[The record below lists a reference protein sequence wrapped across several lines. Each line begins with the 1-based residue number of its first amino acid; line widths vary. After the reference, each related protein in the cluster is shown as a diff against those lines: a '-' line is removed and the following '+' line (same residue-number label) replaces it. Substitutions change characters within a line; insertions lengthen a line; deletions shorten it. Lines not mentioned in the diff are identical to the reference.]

1 MVLTITEPNGAGPSS
16 SDDQGQSPNGGS
28 RGRFGAAAPEQLHV
42 ERQAPLGP
50 PLPRARRRRW
60 PWAVASL
67 VTAVALGLGAFVAGR
82 ATGPTPPAGPA
93 TTAVVVLTQ
102 PVTEGQALGVDDLA
116 AVTLVS
122 ARRTELGAWRLP
134 LGLSY
139 FPASMKASLV
149 GRQVRSSLPAGA
161 LLVPGELTTG
171 PFPGPGQALVGLELQ
186 PSEAPSGGAL
196 VAGDPVGVL
205 FVPAASQPPYPAP
218 RPLVTAQVVAS
229 VAGQSGSSYVT
240 VLVPA
245 RLAARLAAYAQHD
258 EVALVRLGPGAVWPP
273 PTLAPPTTA
282 PPQTTAPPRTAAT
295 PPTTAHAPP
304 RTAPQDRSAYVR
316 TAYDST
322 AYDSTAYDSTA
333 YDSTA

>member
-1 MVLTITEPNGAGPSS
+1 MVLTITEPNGAEPSS
-16 SDDQGQSPNGGS
+16 TDDQGQSPNGGS

-149 GRQVRSSLPAGA
+149 GRQVRSSLPAG
-161 LLVPGELTTG
+161 PC
-171 PFPGPGQALVGLELQ
+171 
-186 PSEAPSGGAL
+186 SSR
-196 VAGDPVGVL
+196 
-205 FVPAASQPPYPAP
+205 AS
-218 RPLVTAQVVAS
+218 
-229 VAGQSGSSYVT
+229 
-240 VLVPA
+240 
-245 RLAARLAAYAQHD
+245 
-258 EVALVRLGPGAVWPP
+258 
-273 PTLAPPTTA
+273 
-282 PPQTTAPPRTAAT
+282 
-295 PPTTAHAPP
+295 
-304 RTAPQDRSAYVR
+304 
-316 TAYDST
+316 
-322 AYDSTAYDSTA
+322 
-333 YDSTA
+333 